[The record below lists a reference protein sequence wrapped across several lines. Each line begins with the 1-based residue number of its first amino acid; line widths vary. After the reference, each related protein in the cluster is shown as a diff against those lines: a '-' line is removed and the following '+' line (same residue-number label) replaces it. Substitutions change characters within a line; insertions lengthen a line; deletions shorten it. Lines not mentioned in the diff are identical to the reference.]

1 VAAVT
6 SSLLADALRE
16 RYVVERELGRG
27 DMAVVYLALDL
38 KHKRPVADP
47 LRGNPR
53 FLRLVNGS

>member
-38 KHKRPVADP
+38 KHKLSLIPSP
-47 LRGNPR
+47 SPR
-53 FLRLVNGS
+53 DA